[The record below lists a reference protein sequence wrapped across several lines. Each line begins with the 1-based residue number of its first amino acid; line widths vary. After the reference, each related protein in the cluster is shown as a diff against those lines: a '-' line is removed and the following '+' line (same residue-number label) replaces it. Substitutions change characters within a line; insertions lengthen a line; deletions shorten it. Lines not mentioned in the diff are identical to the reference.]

1 MTTFKAVAVFIGF
14 EMRHSGLV
22 GFITTEDHCKSE
34 LATGFALN
42 SSMPKAA
49 MVAAERMAQA
59 CRAVGVVNMTDTD
72 ELLNKPFLVEYRK
85 DSIGFHVTAIKPL
98 VRVETRIEY
107 RDKPSLWVRLKDRF
121 TAWRNGYHDRD
132 DFSDIEDWGY

>member
-1 MTTFKAVAVFIGF
+1 MANFKAVAVFTAF
-14 EMRHSGLV
+14 ENRASGLV
-22 GFITTEDHCKSE
+22 GFITTQDHCHSG
-34 LATGFALN
+34 LVTGFALN

-49 MVAAERMAQA
+49 MVAAERLAQV
-59 CRAVGVVNMTDTD
+59 CRAVGVMSFNDTD
-72 ELLNKPFLVEYRK
+72 ELLHKPFLVEYRK
-85 DSIGFHVTAIKPL
+85 DSVGFHVTAIKPL

-121 TAWRNGYHDRD
+121 TAWRNGYRDND